1 MKPAYQLKSVSRQ
14 IIIEIIQ
21 GKAFDYLFNAEFLP
35 TTIKEEIKI
44 RSSALTE
51 KILRDLESNRLI
63 RKILVTP

>member
-14 IIIEIIQ
+14 RIIEIIQ

>member
-51 KILRDLESNRLI
+51 KKYFETMNQID
-63 RKILVTP
+63 